1 VGAGYDDIDVAAAK
15 KYGVTVGLYEVL
27 EIMTDDRSPT
37 PQAQST
43 TLQQPLLSTSS
54 SRP

>member
-15 KYGVTVGLYEVL
+15 KYGVTVGLCGMLEV
-27 EIMTDDRSPT
+27 MTDDRSPT

-43 TLQQPLLSTSS
+43 TLQLPLPSTSS
-54 SRP
+54 SQP